1 MPTLFLH
8 VGLHKTGTTS
18 LQKAFFDNR
27 AALERQGFLYP
38 RTGLSPKP
46 VNWGHHEL
54 AYALRHRPQGTE
66 MWQALRKEA
75 DDAGLPNVVVSS
87 EELSLLPFASLPG
100 PAPFKLISQIFEGYD
115 VRLICYLRPQA
126 EMISSLYNH
135 HVKSVGEKRDILEFI
150 AQVAPRLDYQNYLN
164 VAAHGLGTGAIEVRL
179 YQKSHMK
186 NGDIISDMAD
196 RLGIDLTHGFTIRQ
210 AALNSGLTRE
220 GLQAMLEANR
230 RLAGDPE
237 QLKAERTAIIER
249 HRAPA
254 FYRHQLLSDE
264 ILQVI
269 EALYRNKN
277 RQISRRFLGRNEP
290 LFSVSSEAE
299 ALT

>member
-27 AALERQGFLYP
+27 AALERQGVLYP
-38 RTGLSPKP
+38 STGLSPKP

-54 AYALRHRPQGTE
+54 AYALRQRPQGLE
-66 MWQALRKEA
+66 MWQALREEA
-75 DDAGLPNVVVSS
+75 DAAGLPKVLVSS
-87 EELSLLPFASLPG
+87 EELSLLPFPTLPG
-100 PAPFKLISQIFEGYD
+100 PAAFKLISEVFEGYD

-126 EMISSLYNH
+126 EMIASLYNH
-135 HVKSVGEKRDILEFI
+135 HVKSVGEHRDILEFI

-164 VAAHGLGTGAIEVRL
+164 VAAHGLGPETVEVRR

-186 NGDIISDMAD
+186 NGDIISDMAE
-196 RLGIDLTHGFTIRQ
+196 RLGIDLTRGFVLRQ
-210 AALNSGLTRE
+210 TALNSGLTRE

-237 QLKAERTAIIER
+237 KLKVARTAIIEQ

-254 FYRHQLLSDE
+254 FYRHNLLSDE
-264 ILQVI
+264 MLQLI

-277 RQISRRFLGRNEP
+277 RQIARRFLGRDEP
-290 LFSVSSEAE
+290 LFAVNSNAK
-299 ALT
+299 ALA